1 MSNQQSAAERL
12 KIRRAGYPY
21 GELLAETPREK
32 IWTAGALFFITAT
45 EASQP
50 C

>member
-12 KIRRAGYPY
+12 KIRKAGYPY
-21 GELLAETPREK
+21 GELLAETPRER
-32 IWTAGALFFITAT
+32 IWTAGALFFITPS
-45 EASQP
+45 EASQS

>member
-12 KIRRAGYPY
+12 KIRRVGYPY
-21 GELLAETPREK
+21 GELAETPREK
-32 IWTAGALFFITAT
+32 IWTAVALFFITAT